1 MSEGVLSER
10 ENLLIREMITV
21 AKLRRIIQSKPK
33 KELKKQVDFHFVLL
47 HRSIVEQISM
57 YQPAN
62 RLIYRI
68 DLQYYLLLSREV
80 YSLASLYRIK
90 NL

>member
-1 MSEGVLSER
+1 MSEGWLSER

-47 HRSIVEQISM
+47 HRSIVEQIPM

-62 RLIYRI
+62 RLIHRI
-68 DLQYYLLLSREV
+68 DLQYELLLSREV

>member
-1 MSEGVLSER
+1 MRKSLDKR
-10 ENLLIREMITV
+10 NDYRCKIT
-21 AKLRRIIQSKPK
+21 KNYTIKTK

-47 HRSIVEQISM
+47 HWSIVEQISM

-68 DLQYYLLLSREV
+68 DFNITCSYQEKFTL
-80 YSLASLYRIK
+80 
-90 NL
+90 

>member
-1 MSEGVLSER
+1 MRKSLDKR
-10 ENLLIREMITV
+10 NDYRCKFT
-21 AKLRRIIQSKPK
+21 KNNIIGTK
-33 KELKKQVDFHFVLL
+33 KGIKKQVDFHFVLL
-47 HRSIVEQISM
+47 HRSIVEQIPM

-62 RLIYRI
+62 RLIHRI
-68 DLQYYLLLSREV
+68 DLQYELLLSREV

>member
-10 ENLLIREMITV
+10 ENLLIREMITI
-21 AKLRRIIQSKPK
+21 AKLRRIIQSEPK

-47 HRSIVEQISM
+47 HWSIVEQISM

-62 RLIYRI
+62 RLIHRI
-68 DLQYYLLLSREV
+68 DLQY
-80 YSLASLYRIK
+80 
-90 NL
+90 